1 MARETAANVA
11 SERER
16 ENGRDLDIQC
26 IQCNLFDWLAGW
38 LADCTLVWL
47 YVFVCA
53 HTYATTNTNTGLVE
67 NACVGSNFFLFL
79 LKLYWR
85 FECETDWIISTLTQ
99 SMGGAYDYTIQP
111 EANIQKQSGGLVF
124 YHISQYT
131 KRFDERKKKFQILF
145 FFIAIIFII
154 FFYLFIYLLL

>member
-1 MARETAANVA
+1 MGETWVFNVFNVTY
-11 SERER
+11 ST
-16 ENGRDLDIQC
+16 
-26 IQCNLFDWLAGW
+26 DWMAGW
-38 LADCTLVWL
+38 LAGRL
-47 YVFVCA
+47 YARVTVCVCVRNNNCE
-53 HTYATTNTNTGLVE
+53 HR
-67 NACVGSNFFLFL
+67 ACGKCLCWFGFFLFL

-124 YHISQYT
+124 YHISRYT
-131 KRFDERKKKFQILF
+131 KRFDEKEKILNF
-145 FFIAIIFII
+145 SFFIVIIFMI